1 MSNSMSLLTKLG
13 TLVSGDSKIKALK
26 NDLAHFFVNYQKAKV
41 KIAKA
46 KKTFENTRELAVRDF
61 EKTKKTTYDKTVK
74 AIESVRANVNQEAK
88 EVETGYQ
95 EAQSKLAVKRN
106 ALDELS
112 EDVREIGGKEYPL
125 E

>member
-1 MSNSMSLLTKLG
+1 MSLLTKLG